1 MRFYQ
6 VHGEHPGLCAD
17 AALGVSVTG
26 NDQKRAA
33 IVRPLTIGLIGLAL
47 AVVLWGIGYRLSQ
60 YRPHPGPSTRVGVAK
75 LWVGPRKAA
84 CVKSAQTKATR
95 PPATTFLLLTSPNF
109 YYSSCSNLHSSATSV
124 CGAKF
129 RFLLGTLRSPPA
141 H

>member
-6 VHGEHPGLCAD
+6 VHMKHPGLRAD
-17 AALGVSVTG
+17 GALAVSVTC
-26 NDQKRAA
+26 NDRKRAA
-33 IVRPLTIGLIGLAL
+33 IVRPLAIGLIGLAL

-60 YRPHPGPSTRVGVAK
+60 YRRHPGPSTRVSVAK

-95 PPATTFLLLTSPNF
+95 PPATKFLLLTSPNF
-109 YYSSCSNLHSSATSV
+109 YYSSCSRLHSSATSV

-129 RFLLGTLRSPPA
+129 RLLLGTLRSPPA